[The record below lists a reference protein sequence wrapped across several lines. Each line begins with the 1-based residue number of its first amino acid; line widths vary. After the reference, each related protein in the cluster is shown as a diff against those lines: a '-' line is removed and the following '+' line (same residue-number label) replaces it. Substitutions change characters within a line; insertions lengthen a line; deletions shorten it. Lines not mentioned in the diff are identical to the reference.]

1 MKYMYTNKP
10 DETCHKISGV
20 YGRAV
25 NTQEQL
31 KLKAKGWTFKPEE
44 VEKKEPK
51 KEAKKE
57 LSIPEQAKA
66 LGIATEQDG
75 KKIHYKLLAK
85 AIEAH
90 NGGTDKG

>member
-10 DETCHKISGV
+10 DDNCHAINGV
-20 YGRAV
+20 HGRPV
-25 NTQEQL
+25 STYEQS
-31 KLKAKGWTFKPEE
+31 KLRAEGWVFIPSQLAE
-44 VEKKEPK
+44 VK

-66 LGIATEQDG
+66 LGIATEKDG

-85 AIEAH
+85 EIEAH
-90 NGGTDKG
+90 NGGINEG

>member
-1 MKYMYTNKP
+1 MKYMYTDKP
-10 DETCHKISGV
+10 DDTCHKINGV
-20 YGRAV
+20 YGRPV

-31 KLKAKGWTFKPEE
+31 KLKAKGWKFKPEE
-44 VEKKEPK
+44 VEKKEVK
-51 KEAKKE
+51 KEPVK

-66 LGIATEQDG
+66 LGIDTVDEDG

-85 AIEAH
+85 SIEAH